1 MKNGIA
7 TYSPLRK
14 RYVLRMDGRLSSTHR
29 RFVEALRAGLQ
40 LKDQFPEHDIKVS
53 VVQTGHST
61 EEVRRDSV
69 LH

>member
-7 TYSPLRK
+7 TYSLLRK
-14 RYVLRMDGRLSSTHR
+14 RYVLRMDGRPSSTHR

-53 VVQTGHST
+53 VVRTGHST
-61 EEVRRDSV
+61 EEIKQGTV

>member
-7 TYSPLRK
+7 TYSLLHK

-40 LKDQFPEHDIKVS
+40 LKDRFPQHDIKVS

-61 EEVRRDSV
+61 EEVKQKPL

>member
-1 MKNGIA
+1 VKLIDEVLNFA
-7 TYSPLRK
+7 T
-14 RYVLRMDGRLSSTHR
+14 SSTHR

-53 VVQTGHST
+53 VVRTGHST
-61 EEVRRDSV
+61 EEIKQGTV